1 MKRLLVLTEA
11 VVSQLS
17 NVLEPVVILL
27 LAVVCAVTSI
37 QMCSVFPGCNWL
49 HPACILHL
57 PMFKENTEVI
67 SLLSSVTSA
76 TVNLCRGGFVIC
88 SEQWLLPDGTVL

>member
-27 LAVVCAVTSI
+27 VAVVCAVTSI
-37 QMCSVFPGCNWL
+37 QMCCCLPCVQLVKSCL
-49 HPACILHL
+49 HPASFHVQG
-57 PMFKENTEVI
+57 KH
-67 SLLSSVTSA
+67 
-76 TVNLCRGGFVIC
+76 
-88 SEQWLLPDGTVL
+88 

>member
-27 LAVVCAVTSI
+27 LAVV
-37 QMCSVFPGCNWL
+37 
-49 HPACILHL
+49 
-57 PMFKENTEVI
+57 
-67 SLLSSVTSA
+67 
-76 TVNLCRGGFVIC
+76 
-88 SEQWLLPDGTVL
+88 VL